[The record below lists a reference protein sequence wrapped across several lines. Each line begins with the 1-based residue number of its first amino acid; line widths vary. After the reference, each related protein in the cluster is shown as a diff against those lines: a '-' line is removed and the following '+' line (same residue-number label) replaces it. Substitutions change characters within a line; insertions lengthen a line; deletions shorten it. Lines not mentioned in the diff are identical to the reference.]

1 MDTPSEE
8 VQKETP
14 LQKLHTEIRKRRA
27 QAHRDALED
36 ARALKMNEEETKA
49 FLSSADSN
57 TIWDA
62 QQGHRYKRATPPK
75 KEPEL
80 PKYTEMGFLSDEKF
94 KALFGY
100 TRETISK

>member
-1 MDTPSEE
+1 MDTEE

-14 LQKLHTEIRKRRA
+14 SQKLHNEIRKRRA

-36 ARALKMNEEETKA
+36 ARALGMNEEETRA

-62 QQGHRYKRATPPK
+62 QQGHRYKRAMPPK

-80 PKYTEMGFLSDEKF
+80 PKYTEMGVLSDEQF
-94 KALFGY
+94 KALMGHN
-100 TRETISK
+100 RERQ